1 MFLLFINLQPVG
13 LFIQKTNVHIMRH
26 GRIDL
31 IMDPGS
37 KMEART
43 SYMAAYSPP
52 QSPEVRLYGMCFDL
66 MNFWTV
72 KPWQMFQRNQ
82 THISSTETCAFLI
95 LFNG

>member
-1 MFLLFINLQPVG
+1 MFLLFINLQPVC

-26 GRIDL
+26 GHIDL

-52 QSPEVRLYGMCFDL
+52 KSPEVRLCGVCSFTKGNCF
-66 MNFWTV
+66 
-72 KPWQMFQRNQ
+72 
-82 THISSTETCAFLI
+82 I
-95 LFNG
+95 